1 MTEIQTVVV
10 SSKYTNTIMR
20 LIAVLVVATML
31 MSCKDE
37 AELQVQTTSAT
48 WDGTT
53 AEVSGRILNTGT
65 NKIDEFGVCYS
76 RSNEEDPAI
85 ESAQTL
91 FYNKLKT
98 QKFSITIPDLE
109 PDTVY
114 YVRAYAISRSQK
126 VAYGRTL
133 EVRTN
138 FVR

>member
-1 MTEIQTVVV
+1 MT
-10 SSKYTNTIMR
+10 MR
-20 LIAVLVVATML
+20 AFILPVFLFVAAIITGCGD
-31 MSCKDE
+31 SDE
-37 AELQVQTTSAT
+37 FEVQTNAVV

-53 AEVSGRILNTGT
+53 AEVTGRILNTGG

-114 YVRAYAISRSQK
+114 YVRAYAVSRNQK
-126 VAYGRTL
+126 VAYGKTL